1 MRKPKRVSDVN
12 AIGQTAPM
20 PAPYMQPAFQEPLQ
34 PQQPPQQFNGNPNY
48 GYPGGFPAQQNGIFT
63 NLAQLGNPLT
73 YLLL

>member
-12 AIGQTAPM
+12 AIGQTAPV

-48 GYPGGFPAQQNGIFT
+48 GYPGGFQAQQNGI
-63 NLAQLGNPLT
+63 
-73 YLLL
+73 